1 MKKSVL
7 MFSLLSGTALM
18 FPRLTIASGLP
29 ALTHTYTPEPKPAFQ
44 FEQPDKAF
52 KTAAVCFL
60 GAENCGDAGFGKDDE
75 DYTIDTGQ
83 QCKNEGYTKLNCN
96 SVQTVD
102 GVCPYNPAYGL
113 GCKCAP
119 DLVSCTEEQT
129 GVGES
134 CDGKYVSCKC
144 PAGVVEGQYGCKEY
158 YTSPCETVC
167 KKAYADNCHNR
178 SSVSTPY
185 GCAEYWPDCSGK
197 CKTAYNDNCRNR
209 IEVSHPY
216 GCESYYAD
224 CQAKCEVAKSKPNC
238 QIGSIYY
245 SDGSCA
251 LPENH
256 DTSKTVLGIVV
267 HVIDGGK
274 HGQIMAPWPVDKN
287 GNILKTAMN
296 SAIDWCRQASHI
308 PGLPEISSVEEA
320 IKDYDSCGNTDKLV
334 AAGNASVYPAAWAA
348 RKYAPTPET
357 KGKWCL
363 PAAGILAKIYD
374 NLTVI
379 QNATDALDIF
389 SQNDY
394 YGLTYLSDYGWSS
407 TKNSI
412 GAPWHAQ
419 SGWLIPPEKIYGIN
433 AANPNGGYVWPVL
446 GF

>member
-18 FPRLTIASGLP
+18 FPKLTIASGLP

-60 GAENCGDAGFGKDDE
+60 GAENCGDAGFGSMGGDDG
-75 DYTIDTGQ
+75 YKVDTVQ
-83 QCKNEGYTKLNCN
+83 QCKNEGYSKLNCN

-102 GVCPYNPAYGL
+102 RVCPYNPAYGL

-134 CDGKYVSCKC
+134 CEGKYVSCKC

-158 YTSPCETVC
+158 YAAPCASVC
-167 KKAYADNCHNR
+167 KAVYTDNCHNR

-224 CQAKCEVAKSKPNC
+224 CQAKCEAAKSKPNC

-267 HVIDGGK
+267 HITDGGQ
-274 HGQIMAPWPVDKN
+274 HGQIMAPWWIDES
-287 GNILKTAMN
+287 GNRSSFGVGMAWGGYGTDISSLPNHTTEETAM
-296 SAIDWCRQASHI
+296 
-308 PGLPEISSVEEA
+308 E
-320 IKDYDSCGNTDKLV
+320 DYDSCGNTDKIV
-334 AAGNASVYPAAWAA
+334 AAGDASTYPAAWAT
-348 RKYAPTPET
+348 RRYAPTPET
-357 KGKWCL
+357 KNKWCL
-363 PAAGILAKIYD
+363 PAAGILM
-374 NLTVI
+374 NI
-379 QNATDALDIF
+379 QNNQSAITTATNKVGGISNLY
-389 SQNDY
+389 SY
-394 YGLTYLSDYGWSS
+394 WMWSS
-407 TKNSI
+407 SEYSNDRTWLVSLSNTTYSDFKDTYKNDTTSI
-412 GAPWHAQ
+412 F
-419 SGWLIPPEKIYGIN
+419 
-433 AANPNGGYVWPVL
+433 PVL
-446 GF
+446 EF

>member
-18 FPRLTIASGLP
+18 FPRLTIASGFP
-29 ALTHTYTPEPKPAFQ
+29 THTHTYTPEPKPAFQ

-158 YTSPCETVC
+158 YASPCETVC
-167 KKAYADNCHNR
+167 KKAYTDNCHNR

-224 CQAKCEVAKSKPNC
+224 CQAKCEVAKSEPKC

-267 HVIDGGK
+267 HVTDGGQ
-274 HGQIMAPWPVDKN
+274 HGQIMAPRPVDKN
-287 GNILKTAMN
+287 GNKTSSN
-296 SAIDWCRQASHI
+296 STTMTWGGYGTD
-308 PGLPEISSVEEA
+308 ISSPPNYTSSDLA
-320 IKDYDSCGNTDKLV
+320 SKDYDSCGNTDKIV
-334 AAGNASVYPAAWAA
+334 AAGDASTYPAAWAT
-348 RKYAPTPET
+348 RRYAPTPAT

-363 PAAGILAKIYD
+363 PAAGIMTNIY
-374 NLTVI
+374 NNQGAI
-379 QNATDALDIF
+379 QTAIWAARGVSYPSCCN
-389 SQNDY
+389 
-394 YGLTYLSDYGWSS
+394 WSS
-407 TKNSI
+407 TEYSSDI
-412 GAPWHAQ
+412 A
-419 SGWLIPPEKIYGIN
+419 WLSYLGTSYGLGTN
-433 AANPNGGYVWPVL
+433 DSKDGNYYVRPVL
-446 GF
+446 EF

>member
-18 FPRLTIASGLP
+18 FPRLTIASGFP
-29 ALTHTYTPEPKPAFQ
+29 THTHTYTPEPKPAFQ
-44 FEQPDKAF
+44 FEQTDKAF

-144 PAGVVEGQYGCKEY
+144 PAGVVEGQYGCEEY
-158 YTSPCETVC
+158 YASPCETVC
-167 KKAYADNCHNR
+167 KKAYA
-178 SSVSTPY
+178 
-185 GCAEYWPDCSGK
+185 
-197 CKTAYNDNCRNR
+197 DNCRNR

-267 HVIDGGK
+267 HVIDGGQ
-274 HGQIMAPWPVDKN
+274 HGQIMAPWPIDMN
-287 GNILKTAMN
+287 GNKTSSN
-296 SAIDWCRQASHI
+296 STTLYWLTEDVD
-308 PGLPEISSVEEA
+308 ISSLPNYTSREKA
-320 IKDYDSCGNTDKLV
+320 MKDYDSCGNTDKVV
-334 AAGNASVYPAAWAA
+334 AQGNASTYPAAWAA
-348 RKYAPTPET
+348 RKYAPTSAT

-363 PAAGILAKIYD
+363 PAAGIMMNIYK
-374 NLTVI
+374 NINTI
-379 QNATDALDIF
+379 QTAIKKVGGVEYPYCCT
-389 SQNDY
+389 
-394 YGLTYLSDYGWSS
+394 WSS
-407 TKNSI
+407 SDR
-412 GAPWHAQ
+412 
-419 SGWLIPPEKIYGIN
+419 GIN
-433 AANPNGGYVWPVL
+433 VWFSILGGGLDHTTKDDTDLHVYPVL
-446 GF
+446 EF

>member
-18 FPRLTIASGLP
+18 FPKLTIASGLP

-44 FEQPDKAF
+44 FEQTDKAF

-60 GAENCGDAGFGKDDE
+60 GAENCGDAGFGSMGGDDGFGKDDE

-102 GVCPYNPAYGL
+102 GVCPYNSAYGL

-144 PAGVVEGQYGCKEY
+144 PDGVVEGQYGCKEY

-224 CQAKCEVAKSKPNC
+224 CQAKCEVAKSEPNC
-238 QIGSIYY
+238 QIGSVYY

-256 DTSKTVLGIVV
+256 NTSKTVLGIVV
-267 HVIDGGK
+267 HVTDGGK

-287 GNILKTAMN
+287 GNKTSSN
-296 SAIDWCRQASHI
+296 STTMTWGGYGTD
-308 PGLPEISSVEEA
+308 ISSPPNYTSSDLA
-320 IKDYDSCGNTDKLV
+320 SKDYDSCGNTDKIV
-334 AAGNASVYPAAWAA
+334 AAGDASTYPAAWAT
-348 RKYAPTPET
+348 RRYAPTPAT

-363 PAAGILAKIYD
+363 PAAGIMTNIY
-374 NLTVI
+374 NNEGAI
-379 QNATDALDIF
+379 QTAIWAARGVSYPSCCN
-389 SQNDY
+389 
-394 YGLTYLSDYGWSS
+394 WSS
-407 TKNSI
+407 TEYSSDI
-412 GAPWHAQ
+412 A
-419 SGWLIPPEKIYGIN
+419 WLSYLGTSYGLGTN
-433 AANPNGGYVWPVL
+433 DSKDGNYYVRPVL
-446 GF
+446 EF

>member
-1 MKKSVL
+1 
-7 MFSLLSGTALM
+7 M
-18 FPRLTIASGLP
+18 FPRLTIASGFP
-29 ALTHTYTPEPKPAFQ
+29 THTHTYTPEPKPAFQ
-44 FEQPDKAF
+44 FEQTDKAF

-144 PAGVVEGQYGCKEY
+144 PAGVVEGQYGCEEY
-158 YTSPCETVC
+158 YASPCETVC

-267 HVIDGGK
+267 HVIDGGQ
-274 HGQIMAPWPVDKN
+274 HGQIMAPWPIDMN
-287 GNILKTAMN
+287 GNKTSSN
-296 SAIDWCRQASHI
+296 STTLYWLTEDVD
-308 PGLPEISSVEEA
+308 ISSLPNYTSREKA
-320 IKDYDSCGNTDKLV
+320 MKDYDSCGNTDKVV
-334 AAGNASVYPAAWAA
+334 AQGNASTYPAAWAA
-348 RKYAPTPET
+348 RKYAPTSAT

-363 PAAGILAKIYD
+363 PAAGIMMNIYK
-374 NLTVI
+374 NINTI
-379 QNATDALDIF
+379 QTAIKKVGGVEYPYCCT
-389 SQNDY
+389 
-394 YGLTYLSDYGWSS
+394 WSS
-407 TKNSI
+407 SDR
-412 GAPWHAQ
+412 
-419 SGWLIPPEKIYGIN
+419 GIN
-433 AANPNGGYVWPVL
+433 VWFSILGGGLDHTTKDDTDLHVYPVL
-446 GF
+446 EF